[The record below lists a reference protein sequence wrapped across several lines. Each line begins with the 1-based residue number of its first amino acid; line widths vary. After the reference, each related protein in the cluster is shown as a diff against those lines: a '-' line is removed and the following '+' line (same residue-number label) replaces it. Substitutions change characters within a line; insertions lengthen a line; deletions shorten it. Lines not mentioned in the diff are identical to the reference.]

1 MSHICPDIDPDGLIE
16 YSVVYTDRSLNH
28 MSQSFQGV
36 MRDISS
42 TLKQVYNAHAVAV
55 VPGSGTFGMEA
66 VARQLATEQKC
77 LVLRN
82 GWFSYRWTQI
92 FDMGRIPAEA
102 LVLKARPV
110 ADGPQAAF
118 APAPLD
124 EVLATIAAEKPQ
136 VVFAPHVETSSGMIL
151 PDDYLRAVSDAV
163 HAVGGLFVLDCIA
176 SGTLWVDMQA
186 RGIDV
191 LISAPQ
197 KGWSASPCCALVML
211 SEAAQ
216 ARVEAT
222 QSTSFACDLKK
233 WLQIMQAYEQGG
245 HAYHA
250 TMPSDA
256 LARFR
261 DAMLEAKAIGFASVR
276 EQQQALG
283 DRVRAML
290 AGRGFKSVAAKGFEA
305 PGVVVCYTD
314 DAQIKNGAKFAA
326 VGLQIAAGVPLQCD
340 EPADFQT
347 FRLGLFGLDKLGN
360 VERSVATLEQ
370 ALDKVLA
377 P

>member
-1 MSHICPDIDPDGLIE
+1 MSQIHPAVDPDGLIE
-16 YSVVYTDRSLNH
+16 FSVVYTDRALNH
-28 MSQSFQGV
+28 MSQAFQGV
-36 MRDISS
+36 MRDISA

-55 VPGSGTFGMEA
+55 VPGSGTYGMEA
-66 VARQLATEQKC
+66 VARQLATGQRC

-82 GWFSYRWTQI
+82 GWFSYRWSQI
-92 FDMGRIPAEA
+92 FEAGSIPAEA
-102 LVLKARPV
+102 RVLKARPV
-110 ADGPQAAF
+110 STHAQAAF

-124 EVLATIAAEKPQ
+124 EVLACIAEYRPQ
-136 VVFAPHVETSSGMIL
+136 LVFAPHVETASGMLL
-151 PDDYLRAVSDAV
+151 PGDYLRAVSDAV

-186 RGIDV
+186 CGVDV
-191 LISAPQ
+191 LLSAPQ

-211 SEAAQ
+211 SEKAR

-222 QSTSFACDLKK
+222 QSTSFACDLKR

-261 DAMLEAKAIGFASVR
+261 DAMFEARDIGFERVR

-305 PGVVVCYTD
+305 PSVVVCYTD